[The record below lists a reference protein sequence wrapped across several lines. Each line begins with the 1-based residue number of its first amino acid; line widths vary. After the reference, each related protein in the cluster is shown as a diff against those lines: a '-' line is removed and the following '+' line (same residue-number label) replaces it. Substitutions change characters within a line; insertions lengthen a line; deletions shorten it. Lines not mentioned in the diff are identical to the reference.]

1 MKPIFSDRPLTDQ
14 EKADLLA
21 FFRSADASERDTQQ
35 VIQLA
40 GLALIGTAIIAL
52 FTHLIWRKRLQGVRK
67 TMVGR

>member
-1 MKPIFSDRPLTDQ
+1 
-14 EKADLLA
+14 
-21 FFRSADASERDTQQ
+21 